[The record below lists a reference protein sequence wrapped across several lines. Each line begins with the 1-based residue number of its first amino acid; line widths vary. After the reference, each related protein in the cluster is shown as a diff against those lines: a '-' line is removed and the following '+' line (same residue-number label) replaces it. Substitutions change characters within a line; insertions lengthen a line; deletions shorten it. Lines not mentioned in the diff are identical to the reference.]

1 MFNQNTAVDWA
12 CCHPS
17 EEPCRSQVRMVIA
30 LEAWSAYGKSIRSAV
45 WSNPVVTSAGKP
57 STGLIIAIRWLES
70 FKGHLAQPLDT
81 DIGLLTDT
89 RKQPTVRATPPL
101 RI

>member
-1 MFNQNTAVDWA
+1 
-12 CCHPS
+12 
-17 EEPCRSQVRMVIA
+17 MVIA

-57 STGLIIAIRWLES
+57 STGLIIAIGRLES

-89 RKQPTVRATPPL
+89 CKQPTVWAAPPL
-101 RI
+101 GI